1 VAVGVLCGLALAA
14 CSKDGG
20 DKGPVVLKVNDKSF
34 SVSDVEREIQQEA
47 RRAPATMQQYL
58 ATKEGQKQLLEGL
71 VRRELLLQEAEKRKL
86 ADRPEIVEQVA
97 QTRRD
102 LVIRALLQEEVT
114 AKVKVEDKDLEEY
127 FKNHPDEFSGDQMK
141 VKHILVRS
149 EVEAKDVLDRI
160 KKGEPFEKVAREVS
174 IDSASVPKGGE
185 LDFFRYG
192 EMVPEFS
199 KAAYALKPGE
209 VSEAVKSPF
218 GFHVI
223 KAVDRKKGTA
233 MNLDDVREQLRRKLA
248 DERRSQR
255 FQEWIKELQA
265 SAKITREESLLPV
278 GQGAAP
284 PALPE
289 GAPGAAP
296 APGGA
301 PGGGSPGGTK
311 S

>member
-1 VAVGVLCGLALAA
+1 
-14 CSKDGG
+14 
-20 DKGPVVLKVNDKSF
+20 
-34 SVSDVEREIQQEA
+34 
-47 RRAPATMQQYL
+47 
-58 ATKEGQKQLLEGL
+58 
-71 VRRELLLQEAEKRKL
+71 
-86 ADRPEIVEQVA
+86 
-97 QTRRD
+97 
-102 LVIRALLQEEVT
+102 
-114 AKVKVEDKDLEEY
+114 
-127 FKNHPDEFSGDQMK
+127 MK

-160 KKGEPFEKVAREVS
+160 KKGEPFEKLAREVS

-209 VSEAVKSPF
+209 VSEAVRSPF

-223 KAVDRKKGTA
+223 KAMDRKKGTA
-233 MNLDDVREQLRRKLA
+233 MKLDDVREQLRRKLA
-248 DERRSQR
+248 DERRGQR

-278 GQGAAP
+278 GQQGAAP
-284 PALPE
+284 PA
-289 GAPGAAP
+289 

-301 PGGGSPGGTK
+301 PGGGPPGGTK